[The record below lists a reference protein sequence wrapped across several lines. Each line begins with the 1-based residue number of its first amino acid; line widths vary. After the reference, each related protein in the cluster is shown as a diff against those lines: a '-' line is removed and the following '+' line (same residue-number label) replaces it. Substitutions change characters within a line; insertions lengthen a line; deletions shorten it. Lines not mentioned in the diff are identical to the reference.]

1 MSDPD
6 LQIRGGGP
14 GRTDPEITGGGA
26 VWENFFRPFGPRF
39 GLKMRGS
46 PWGKFLLFCV
56 PQRVKTKE
64 TYPTRPGSPTPCK
77 QALRQQFCVVV
88 VHKRQRNVQIKCDAR
103 AKLLFCFI
111 NLLSFKKQYNKHTDH
126 SPTQEG
132 WQILVVSNV
141 LHHSTDD
148 FSRFLEDFLSVPSR
162 VYLL

>member
-1 MSDPD
+1 MPRATS
-6 LQIRGGGP
+6 
-14 GRTDPEITGGGA
+14 RTWAPL
-26 VWENFFRPFGPRF
+26 P
-39 GLKMRGS
+39 
-46 PWGKFLLFCV
+46 
-56 PQRVKTKE
+56 
-64 TYPTRPGSPTPCK
+64 PCK
-77 QALRQQFCVVV
+77 QELRQQFHVVV

-103 AKLLFCFI
+103 AKLLFCLI
-111 NLLSFKKQYNKHTDH
+111 NLLPLKKQYNKHTDH